1 MNGRRLTEMKTEIV
15 GQPLMSFTG
24 QSIESIYKGRFSS
37 ATKIRLL
44 SKGKQ
49 TFSALFDAV
58 RSARES
64 ICLQFYLFRNDETG
78 LELAEILKE
87 KSREGVKVYLLY
99 DHFGSFGTPRSFWQ
113 ELMDAGIRVG
123 ASRPFKWTSPFHYVH
138 RDHRK
143 LIIVDLKMAFTGGL
157 NIANEYRGFH
167 RKLRRRVRWKS
178 WRDTGI
184 MLEGPIVPA
193 LSHSFRK
200 SWHVWRREPIMV
212 TSGQGKRDDGSALL
226 TDGEQPP
233 VEHSIPVLP
242 IFTAGARGRRK
253 MRRMLYYSIN
263 HSQKSITLTTP
274 YFTPS
279 HRMLETLE
287 SAISRGVK
295 VRLLIP
301 GKSDVPAAYYVAR
314 AFFTRLLKA
323 GVEIY
328 TYTGEI
334 LHAKTYVFDDCWSI
348 IGSTNLDFQSLRYND
363 EGSIGILDGE
373 FNRKMKDVFEEDMM
387 NSLKIDLKT
396 WHQRPFS
403 EKVKEWFFSI
413 FRRRL

>member
-1 MNGRRLTEMKTEIV
+1 MKCEDT
-15 GQPLMSFTG
+15 GQPAASFTRHA
-24 QSIESIYKGRFSS
+24 IECIYKGRFSS
-37 ATKIRLL
+37 ATRVRLL
-44 SKGKQ
+44 SKGDR
-49 TFSALFDAV
+49 TFSAIFDAV
-58 RSARES
+58 RSAKES
-64 ICLQFYLFRNDETG
+64 ICLQFYIFRNDETG

-87 KSREGVKVYLLY
+87 KSRQGVRVYLLY
-99 DHFGSFGTPRSFWQ
+99 DHFGSFGTPRGFWQ
-113 ELMDAGIRVG
+113 DLKNAGIMVG
-123 ASRPFKWTSPFHYVH
+123 ASHPFKWTSPFHYAH

-143 LIIVDLKMAFTGGL
+143 LIIVDLAMAFTGGL

-184 MLEGPIVPA
+184 MLEGPIVSA
-193 LSHSFRK
+193 LFNSFRK
-200 SWHVWRREPIMV
+200 SWYVWKRELIMPPSV
-212 TSGQGKRDDGSALL
+212 APGREEGQAGP
-226 TDGEQPP
+226 EQDI
-233 VEHSIPVLP
+233 HAYDIPVLP

-263 HSQKSITLTTP
+263 HSSKTITLTTP

-287 SAISRGVK
+287 SAIGRGVR

-314 AFFTRLLKA
+314 AFFSRLLKA

-328 TYTGEI
+328 TYSGKI
-334 LHAKTYVFDDCWSI
+334 LHAKTYIFDDSWSI
-348 IGSTNLDFQSLRYND
+348 IGSTNLDFRSLRYND
-363 EGSIGILDGE
+363 EGSVGILDNG
-373 FNRKMKDVFEEDMM
+373 FTRRMSQVFEEDLR
-387 NSLKIDLKT
+387 NSNKIQLEA
-396 WHQRPFS
+396 WHMRPLS

>member
-1 MNGRRLTEMKTEIV
+1 MTAGNAGR
-15 GQPLMSFTG
+15 PLVSFTRHA
-24 QSIESIYKGRFSS
+24 IESIYKGRFSS
-37 ATKIRLL
+37 ATKVRLL
-44 SKGKQ
+44 SKGDR
-49 TFSALFDAV
+49 TFSAIFDAV
-58 RSARES
+58 RSARKI
-64 ICLQFYLFRNDETG
+64 ICLQFYIFRNDETG

-87 KSREGVKVYLLY
+87 KRRQGVDVYLLY
-99 DHFGSFGTPRSFWQ
+99 DHFGSFGTPRSFWK
-113 ELMDAGIRVG
+113 ELRNAGINVG
-123 ASRPFKWTSPFHYVH
+123 ASHPFRWTSPFHYVH

-143 LIIVDLKMAFTGGL
+143 LIIVDLKKAFTGGL

-167 RKLRRRVRWKS
+167 RKIRRRVRWKS

-184 MLEGPIVPA
+184 MLEGPIVSA
-193 LSHSFRK
+193 LFNSFRK
-200 SWHVWRREPIMV
+200 SWYVWMGERMMFPTGDMHPD
-212 TSGQGKRDDGSALL
+212 SGQTSSGQNSTAVD
-226 TDGEQPP
+226 T
-233 VEHSIPVLP
+233 PVLP

-263 HSQKSITLTTP
+263 HSQKMITLTTP

-287 SAISRGVK
+287 SAINRGVK

-301 GKSDVPAAYYVAR
+301 GKSDIPAAYYVAR
-314 AFFTRLLKA
+314 AFFSRLLKA

-328 TYTGEI
+328 TYSGEI

-363 EGSIGILDGE
+363 EGSVGILDNHFTLRMSE
-373 FNRKMKDVFEEDMM
+373 LFDEDIRHSMKIELE
-387 NSLKIDLKT
+387 T
-396 WHQRPFS
+396 WRGRPLS
-403 EKVKEWFFSI
+403 EKVKEWFFAI

>member
-1 MNGRRLTEMKTEIV
+1 MTVQQLATFSKHA
-15 GQPLMSFTG
+15 
-24 QSIESIYKGRFSS
+24 IEAIYKGNFS
-37 ATKIRLL
+37 AAAEVRLL
-44 SKGKQ
+44 SKGGQ
-49 TFSALFDAV
+49 TFFAIFEAV
-58 RSARES
+58 RSAREI
-64 ICLQFYLFRNDETG
+64 ICLQFYIFRNDETG

-87 KSREGVKVYLLY
+87 KSRLGVKVYILY
-99 DHFGSFGTPRSFWQ
+99 DHFGSIGTPLSFWR
-113 ELMDAGIRVG
+113 ELRDAGINVA
-123 ASRPFKWTSPFHYVH
+123 ASHPFKWTAPFHYVH

-143 LIIVDLKMAFTGGL
+143 LIIIDLKMAFTGGL

-178 WRDTGI
+178 WRDTGLL
-184 MLEGPIVPA
+184 LEGPIVHA
-193 LSHSFRK
+193 LFNSFRK
-200 SWHVWRREPIMV
+200 SWDVWQQERIMPPAERHPGDEIQPVQILPDQNSSARE
-212 TSGQGKRDDGSALL
+212 
-226 TDGEQPP
+226 
-233 VEHSIPVLP
+233 IPVLP

-263 HSQKSITLTTP
+263 HSQESITLTTP

-287 SAISRGVK
+287 SAIGRGVR

-314 AFFTRLLKA
+314 AFFARLLEA

-328 TYTGEI
+328 TYMGEI
-334 LHAKTYVFDDCWSI
+334 LHAKTYVFDECWSI

-363 EGSIGILDGE
+363 EGSVGILDCE
-373 FNRKMKDVFEEDMM
+373 FTRQMSGVFEEDIRH
-387 NSLKIDLKT
+387 SIKIDLRT
-396 WHQRPFS
+396 WHRRSFS
-403 EKVKEWFFSI
+403 EKAKEWFFSI

>member
-1 MNGRRLTEMKTEIV
+1 MIGKAHSTNMVDSLAAT
-15 GQPLMSFTG
+15 FT
-24 QSIESIYKGRFSS
+24 QTAIETIYKGIFSS
-37 ATKIRLL
+37 ASGITLL
-44 SKGKQ
+44 HKGEE
-49 TFSALFDAV
+49 TFAAIFDAV
-58 RSARES
+58 NSAQKI
-64 ICLQFYLFRNDETG
+64 ICLQFYIFRNDETG

-87 KSREGVKVYLLY
+87 KSRNGVSVYILH
-99 DHFGSFGTPRSFWQ
+99 DHFGSFGTPAAFWH
-113 ELMDAGIRVG
+113 ELREAGIKVI
-123 ASRPFKWTSPFHYVH
+123 ASHPFKWTAPFHYVK

-143 LIIVDLKMAFTGGL
+143 LIIIDLEKAFTGGL

-167 RKLRRRVRWKS
+167 RKLRPQARRKS

-184 MLEGPIVPA
+184 MIEGPIVLA
-193 LSHSFRK
+193 LFHSFRK
-200 SWHVWRREPIMV
+200 SWRVWHGERIMLGTDYPRRHAVPTPRRAIVPSEPC
-212 TSGQGKRDDGSALL
+212 
-226 TDGEQPP
+226 
-233 VEHSIPVLP
+233 IPVLP

-263 HSQKSITLTTP
+263 HSQESITLTTP

-279 HRMLETLE
+279 HRMIDTLE
-287 SAISRGVK
+287 SAMARGVK

-314 AFFTRLLKA
+314 AFFSRLLKS

-328 TYTGEI
+328 TYMGEI
-334 LHAKTYVFDDCWSI
+334 LHAKTYVFDDRWSI

-363 EGSIGILDGE
+363 EGSVGILDCG
-373 FNRKMKDVFEEDMM
+373 FTSQLALLFEDDIK
-387 NSLKIDLKT
+387 NSIRIDLT
-396 WHQRPFS
+396 SWLERPFS